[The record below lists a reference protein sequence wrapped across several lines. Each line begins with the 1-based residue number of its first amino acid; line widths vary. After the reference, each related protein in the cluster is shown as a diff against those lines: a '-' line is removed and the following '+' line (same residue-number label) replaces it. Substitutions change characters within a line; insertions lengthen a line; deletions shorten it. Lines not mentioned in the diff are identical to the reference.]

1 MTRSSILFCAVV
13 ALFAAASQPAAAAI
27 VDWTFNGTNTGSGQ
41 ITYDQN
47 TGVISALTGSYAG
60 NALTFIPLDSPL
72 VNQNSPSAGLS
83 TYQNVPNT
91 GSANYTFDDLF
102 PQTVATYGILAST
115 GTGTNEKVYIIG
127 EDSNGS
133 VFFHIVTDPYAYV
146 NDYGQFSATVAGT
159 PEPSTWAMMI
169 LGFAGIGFM
178 GYRRRNS
185 ALRVA

>member
-1 MTRSSILFCAVV
+1 MKRSSILFSAVL
-13 ALFAAASQPAAAAI
+13 ALVAAASQPAFAMV

-60 NALTFIPLDSPL
+60 SALTFIPLDSPL

-91 GSANYTFDDLF
+91 GSANYTFDDLL

-178 GYRRRNS
+178 GYRRRNR